1 MPRYLIVAGVDFG
14 TSFTKVVLRDNNA
27 PGSKAVVVDFP
38 GHVDG
43 LLPSLVGINGH
54 CLVPPVSSVT
64 SAKVPY
70 LKMLA
75 AHVACG
81 ESLKRTPIRI
91 PKALETLGDS
101 RQDSEVVRGLLAFY
115 LAHIMAATEEFIRNR
130 SPWRDFDFSPTSRS
144 DFLVYQ
150 LAVPSG
156 FLSDEGATE
165 RLFWESF
172 IAGYELRRCVDPGMS
187 QTLPHSDWIKQVA
200 RAIGSDH
207 ADLKRRYPWQCLL
220 YPETAA
226 AVQAY
231 FRSPNALDG
240 LFITMDVGAG
250 TVDMNAFRRC
260 GSDGNSSYYAALVCP
275 LGVQKLRDPYGV
287 VLTQKQEGLMEDLRS
302 RLRELFMCAKE
313 YQPNLGVPPNRTWD
327 DSTLFIFGGGS
338 HFPGYRE
345 NFAEGLEN
353 AGIYEPVALNLP
365 AAKDLKIP
373 SGIEFG
379 RFAVAYGMSF
389 FRPNLDHVC
398 LPHELEKFRELFPEA
413 DDKPPHQYGINW
425 ED

>member
-1 MPRYLIVAGVDFG
+1 MPRYIIVAGVDFG

-27 PGSKAVVVDFP
+27 PGSNAVVVAFP

-54 CLVPPVSSVT
+54 CLVPPAALGA

-81 ESLKRTPIRI
+81 EPLKQTPIRI
-91 PKALETLGDS
+91 PGALEALVRS

-115 LAHIMAATEEFIRNR
+115 LAHIMAATEEFIRTR
-130 SPWRDFDFSPTSRS
+130 SPWRDFDFSPTSQC
-144 DFLVYQ
+144 DFLIYQ

-156 FLSDEGATE
+156 FLSDKGVTE

-172 IAGYELRRCVDPGMS
+172 IAGYELRRRVDPGLS
-187 QTLPHSDWIKQVA
+187 HPVPHSDWIERVA
-200 RAIGSDH
+200 RAIGSDY
-207 ADLKRRYPWQCLL
+207 ADLKRRFEWQCLL

-231 FRSPNALDG
+231 FRSPNAIDG

-260 GSDGNSSYYAALVCP
+260 GAVRNCSYYAALVCP
-275 LGVQKLRDPYGV
+275 LGVQNVSDPYGV
-287 VLTQKQEGLMEDLRS
+287 TVTQKREELMEDLRS
-302 RLRELFMCAKE
+302 QLRQLLRRAQD
-313 YQPNLGVPPNRTWD
+313 YQKNHGTPGNRTWD
-327 DSTLFIFGGGS
+327 DSTQFIFGGGS
-338 HFPGYRE
+338 HCPGYRE
-345 NFAEGLEN
+345 NFAEGLQN
-353 AGIYEPVALNLP
+353 AGIYEPEVHNLP
-365 AAKDLKIP
+365 AAQDLIRP
-373 SGIEFG
+373 RGVEFG

-389 FRPNLDHVC
+389 FRPNLDHIC
-398 LPHELEKFRELFPEA
+398 LPHELAPFRELFPEP
-413 DDKPPHQYGINW
+413 DEPPRQYGFDW

>member
-14 TSFTKVVLRDNNA
+14 TSFTKVVLRDNNT

-43 LLPSLVGINGH
+43 LFPSLVGINGH
-54 CLVPPVSSVT
+54 CLVPPASLGT
-64 SAKVPY
+64 SAKVRY

-81 ESLKRTPIRI
+81 EPLKRTPIRI
-91 PKALETLGDS
+91 PGALETLGDS

-115 LAHIMAATEEFIRNR
+115 LAHIMAATEEFIRTR

-150 LAVPSG
+150 LAVPSA

-172 IAGYELRRCVDPGMS
+172 IAGYELRRYADPGMS
-187 QTLPHSDWIKQVA
+187 QTLPHSDWIEQVA
-200 RAIGSDH
+200 RAIGNDH
-207 ADLKRRYPWQCLL
+207 ADLKRRHQWQCLL

-231 FRSPNALDG
+231 FRSPNAQDG

-260 GSDGNSSYYAALVCP
+260 GSVRDCGYYAALVCP
-275 LGVQKLRDPYGV
+275 LGVQNLRDPYGV

-302 RLRELFMCAKE
+302 QLRELFRRAQE
-313 YQPNLGVPPNRTWD
+313 YQKNLGTPKNRTWD

-345 NFAEGLEN
+345 NFAEGLQN
-353 AGIYEPVALNLP
+353 AGIYEPVVHNLP
-365 AAKDLKIP
+365 AAQDLTRP
-373 SGIEFG
+373 RGVEFG

-398 LPHELEKFRELFPEA
+398 LPHELKKFCEFFLEA
-413 DDKPPHQYGINW
+413 DDKPPRQYGFNW